1 MRNESINP
9 CKSPWPDDSSG
20 HEVRWTIV
28 LILACLPLS
37 SPLFGTPDS
46 PDAVRAQR
54 PSIQTASAPASQRS
68 DAATSR
74 PQPDQSIEGRLRKLI
89 LRLGSADYRQRERAQ
104 GEIRRLGESAMPVIC
119 EYLSDPNPEIADRV
133 FALVRRPRDAGNR
146 IELAVRLLATGKPDR
161 MERGVYMIFE
171 SPMTDYDLFV
181 ARTAGAKGLEQ
192 VIFEPVAEQMKN
204 WRDQTVLFEK
214 RQEMLQSEGK
224 RAQALREREMHEAG
238 MYYEAEA
245 AYWTAVDAAQEYRAK
260 PTESG
265 DRDRPKREPIDSP

>member
-1 MRNESINP
+1 MRNDTFNQ
-9 CKSPWPDDSSG
+9 CKSPRSGNSSG
-20 HEVRWTIV
+20 QRVRWTIV
-28 LILACLPLS
+28 LFLACLPLS
-37 SPLFGTPDS
+37 SPLFGTPDES
-46 PDAVRAQR
+46 AAVRIPASSTQA
-54 PSIQTASAPASQRS
+54 ASAPTTQCS
-68 DAATSR
+68 DVATSR
-74 PQPDQSIEGRLRKLI
+74 PRNDESVEGRLRKLI
-89 LRLGSADYRQRERAQ
+89 LRLGSQDYRQRERAQ

-119 EYLSDPNPEIADRV
+119 EYLSDPNPEVADRV
-133 FALVRRPRDAGNR
+133 FALVRRPRDAGDR

-192 VIFEPVAEQMKN
+192 VIFEPVAEQLKN

-245 AYWTAVDAAQEYRAK
+245 AYWTAVDAAQDYGAK
-260 PTESG
+260 PTEVG
-265 DRDRPKREPIDSP
+265 ERERPKREPIEAP